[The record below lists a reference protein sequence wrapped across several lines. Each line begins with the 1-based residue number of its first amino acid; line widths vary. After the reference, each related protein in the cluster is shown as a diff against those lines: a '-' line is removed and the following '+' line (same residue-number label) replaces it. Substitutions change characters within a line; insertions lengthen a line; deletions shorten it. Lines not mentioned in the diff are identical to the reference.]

1 MGRFFIQTLLFSMI
15 LLSGFQALGEPVLQT
30 QVRGNQEAAQFTL
43 HGKLVSSTE
52 GLKGCVLLADSSVL
66 ENCGH
71 LEILPVEHW
80 DGKTIT
86 FVPGL
91 KVQEDS
97 EHLFIFVMDGEGK
110 ISPAVGPLEIVDE
123 VPSADPLDS
132 STAEVA
138 NGDVVKV
145 RKLVPVS
152 EAPGP
157 PGQPGQPGQPVTIR

>member
-1 MGRFFIQTLLFSMI
+1 MI
-15 LLSGFQALGEPVLQT
+15 LLPGFQAWGEPTLQT
-30 QVRGNQEAAQFTL
+30 QVGGNQEAAQFTL

-52 GLKGCVLLADSSVL
+52 GLRGCVLLADSSVL

-71 LEILPVEHW
+71 LEILPVEIW
-80 DGKTIT
+80 DGKTTT
-86 FVPGL
+86 FVPGS

-123 VPSADPLDS
+123 APAVDPRDVSLDS

-145 RKLVPVS
+145 RKLVPVLQ
-152 EAPGP
+152 A
-157 PGQPGQPGQPVTIR
+157 PGQPGQPTHD